1 MVIIETTVFTRQVLK
16 LLSDEQFR
24 ELQLSLTE
32 RPDMGDLIKGSGGLR
47 KVRWMTDGQG
57 KRGGIRV
64 IYYWAIQREQLVLL
78 LMYSKNERDDLTSE
92 QVRKLRSIIEAEYP

>member
-16 LLSDEQFR
+16 LLSDEEYR
-24 ELQLSLTE
+24 VLQSSLAE

-47 KVRWMTDGQG
+47 KVRWMTYGHG

-92 QVRKLRSIIEAEYP
+92 QVKKLRTIIEADYP

>member
-24 ELQLSLTE
+24 KLQLTLTE

-64 IYYWAIQREQLVLL
+64 IYYWAIQLEQLVLL

>member
-1 MVIIETTVFTRQVLK
+1 
-16 LLSDEQFR
+16 
-24 ELQLSLTE
+24 
-32 RPDMGDLIKGSGGLR
+32 MGDLIKGSGGLR
-47 KVRWMTDGQG
+47 KVKWMTDGQG
-57 KRGGIRV
+57 KQGGIRV